1 MQPDVRREK
10 APSVRRGLLRFVCPQ
25 GEAEAR
31 KSRDSYVPLYI
42 QTMPAATPS
51 NDVEIRATLSAPRSG
66 TYIAA
71 AGGDTV
77 KAVELYGW
85 NARVSAA
92 FMLPAHFAEISTR
105 NAAADVLERVYG
117 PQWPW
122 NPTFEASLPN
132 TGLYN
137 PRRDLQNTRN
147 RNPTTGKV
155 IAELKFVFWQK
166 LFTGRNDVRLWGP
179 HIAWA
184 FPHAPSVPASTLRER
199 IYQDLDVLRRL
210 RNRLAHHE
218 PVFTR
223 NLPDDLTRTLD
234 LIELRNRA
242 TSDWVRA
249 MEDVTSIVAERP

>member
-1 MQPDVRREK
+1 M
-10 APSVRRGLLRFVCPQ
+10 
-25 GEAEAR
+25 
-31 KSRDSYVPLYI
+31 
-42 QTMPAATPS
+42 MPAAHPP
-51 NDVEIRATLSAPRSG
+51 DDAEIRATLSTPRSG

-85 NARVSAA
+85 NARVSSA
-92 FMLPAHFAEISTR
+92 FMLPAHFAEVSTR
-105 NAAADVLERVYG
+105 NAAADVLESVYG

-122 NPTFEASLPN
+122 SQTFEASLPN
-132 TGLYN
+132 SGRYN
-137 PRRDLQNTRN
+137 PRRDLQNARAGN
-147 RNPTTGKV
+147 QTTGKV

-166 LFTGRNDVRLWGP
+166 LFTVRNDVRLWDP
-179 HIAWA
+179 HISRA
-184 FPHAPSVPASTLRER
+184 FPHAPTMPVASLRIR

-223 NLPDDLTRTLD
+223 NLLDDLTRTLD
-234 LIELRNRA
+234 LIELRNRS

-249 MEDVTSIVAERP
+249 MEDVTQVLAERP

>member
-1 MQPDVRREK
+1 
-10 APSVRRGLLRFVCPQ
+10 
-25 GEAEAR
+25 
-31 KSRDSYVPLYI
+31 
-42 QTMPAATPS
+42 MPAATPT
-51 NDVEIRATLSAPRSG
+51 NDGEIRATLSAARSG

-71 AGGDTV
+71 AGGDPLR
-77 KAVELYGW
+77 AVELYGW

-117 PQWPW
+117 TRWPW
-122 NPTFEASLPN
+122 SPTFEASLPN
-132 TGLYN
+132 SGRYN
-137 PRRDLQNTRN
+137 PRRDLQNTRQW
-147 RNPTTGKV
+147 NPTTGKV

-166 LFTGRNDVRLWGP
+166 LFTQRNEVRLWAP

-184 FPHAPSVPASTLRER
+184 FPHAPSSPSATLRDR

-223 NLPDDLTRTLD
+223 NLLNDLTRTVD
-234 LIELRNRA
+234 LIELRNRS
-242 TSDWVRA
+242 TSNWVRA
-249 MEDVTSIVAERP
+249 MEDVTSVLAERP

>member
-1 MQPDVRREK
+1 MS
-10 APSVRRGLLRFVCPQ
+10 AGGGRGPQVPRLVC
-25 GEAEAR
+25 
-31 KSRDSYVPLYI
+31 PLYI
-42 QTMPAATPS
+42 EKMPAATPS
-51 NDVEIRATLSAPRSG
+51 NDAEIRATLSAPRSG
-66 TYIAA
+66 TYITAT
-71 AGGDTV
+71 GGDPV

-117 PQWPW
+117 ARWPW

-137 PRRDLQNTRN
+137 PRRDVQKTRQ
-147 RNPTTGKV
+147 RNLTTGKV

-166 LFTGRNDVRLWGP
+166 LFTGRNDIRLWQP

-184 FPHAPSVPASTLRER
+184 FPYAPSMPAASLRDR
-199 IYQDLDVLRRL
+199 IYQDLDVLRHL

-223 NLPDDLTRTLD
+223 NLLNDLTRTVD
-234 LIELRNRA
+234 LIELRNQS
-242 TSDWVRA
+242 TSQWVRA

>member
-1 MQPDVRREK
+1 
-10 APSVRRGLLRFVCPQ
+10 
-25 GEAEAR
+25 
-31 KSRDSYVPLYI
+31 
-42 QTMPAATPS
+42 MPAATPP
-51 NDVEIRATLSAPRSG
+51 NDAEIRATLSAPRSG
-66 TYIAA
+66 TYIGAT
-71 AGGDTV
+71 GGDSY
-77 KAVELYGW
+77 KAMELYGW

-117 PQWPW
+117 AQWPW

-137 PRRDLQNTRN
+137 PRRDLQKTRQWN
-147 RNPTTGKV
+147 HTPGKV

-166 LFTGRNDVRLWGP
+166 LFTGRNDTRLWQP

-184 FPHAPSVPASTLRER
+184 FPYAPSMSSASLRNR
-199 IYQDLDVLRRL
+199 IYQDLDVLRHL

-223 NLPDDLTRTLD
+223 NLLDDLTRTVD
-234 LIELRNRA
+234 LIELRNRS
-242 TSDWVRA
+242 TSQWVQA
-249 MEDVTSIVAERP
+249 MEDVTTIIAERP

>member
-1 MQPDVRREK
+1 
-10 APSVRRGLLRFVCPQ
+10 
-25 GEAEAR
+25 
-31 KSRDSYVPLYI
+31 
-42 QTMPAATPS
+42 MPAATPT
-51 NDVEIRATLSAPRSG
+51 NDAEIRATLSAARSG

-71 AGGDTV
+71 AGGDPLR
-77 KAVELYGW
+77 AVELYGW

-117 PQWPW
+117 TRWPW
-122 NPTFEASLPN
+122 SPTFEASLPN
-132 TGLYN
+132 SGRYN
-137 PRRDLQNTRN
+137 PRRDLQNTRQW
-147 RNPTTGKV
+147 NPTTGKV

-166 LFTGRNDVRLWGP
+166 LFTQRNEVRLWAP

-184 FPHAPSVPASTLRER
+184 FPYAPSGPSATLRDR

-223 NLPDDLTRTLD
+223 NLPNDLTRTVD
-234 LIELRNRA
+234 LIELRNRS
-242 TSDWVRA
+242 TSNWVRA
-249 MEDVTSIVAERP
+249 MEDVTSVLAERP

>member
-1 MQPDVRREK
+1 M
-10 APSVRRGLLRFVCPQ
+10 CPR

-31 KSRDSYVPLYI
+31 KSHDSCTPLYI
-42 QTMPAATPS
+42 RTMPAATPS
-51 NDVEIRATLSAPRSG
+51 DDVEIRATLSAARSG

-71 AGGDTV
+71 TGGDTV
-77 KAVELYGW
+77 RAVELYGW

-105 NAAADVLERVYG
+105 NAAAAVLERVYG
-117 PQWPW
+117 PMWPW

-132 TGLYN
+132 SGRYN
-137 PRRDLQNTRN
+137 ARRDLQNTRYW
-147 RNPTTGKV
+147 NPTTGKV

-166 LFTGRNDVRLWGP
+166 LFTERNDVRLWEP

-184 FPHAPSVPASTLRER
+184 FPYAPSLPAASLRDR
-199 IYQDLDVLRRL
+199 IYQDLDVLRHL

-223 NLPDDLTRTLD
+223 NLLADLTRTVD
-234 LIELRNRA
+234 LIELRSRG

-249 MEDVTSIVAERP
+249 MEDVTSIVHERP

>member
-1 MQPDVRREK
+1 MTG
-10 APSVRRGLLRFVCPQ
+10 PSNFVCPR

-31 KSRDSYVPLYI
+31 KSRDAYGPLYI
-42 QTMPAATPS
+42 EMVPAASPPD
-51 NDVEIRATLSAPRSG
+51 DVEIRATLSAPRSS
-66 TYIAA
+66 TYVAA
-71 AGGDTV
+71 TGGDTV

-117 PQWPW
+117 PRWPW
-122 NPTFEASLPN
+122 NTTFEASLPN
-132 TGLYN
+132 TGRYN
-137 PRRDLQNTRN
+137 PRRDLLNTRHWN
-147 RNPTTGKV
+147 GTTGKV

-166 LFTGRNDVRLWGP
+166 LFTGRNDVRLWEP

-184 FPHAPSVPASTLRER
+184 FPYAAASMPAASLRSR
-199 IYQDLDVLRRL
+199 IYQDLDILRNL

-223 NLPDDLTRTLD
+223 NLLDDLTRTLD
-234 LIELRNRA
+234 LIELRNRS

-249 MEDVTSIVAERP
+249 MEDVTAIVFERP

>member
-1 MQPDVRREK
+1 M
-10 APSVRRGLLRFVCPQ
+10 
-25 GEAEAR
+25 
-31 KSRDSYVPLYI
+31 YVEN
-42 QTMPAATPS
+42 MPAATPT
-51 NDVEIRATLSAPRSG
+51 NDAEIRATLSAARSG

-71 AGGDTV
+71 AGGDPLR
-77 KAVELYGW
+77 AVELYGW

-117 PQWPW
+117 TRWPW
-122 NPTFEASLPN
+122 SPTFEASLPN
-132 TGLYN
+132 SGRYN
-137 PRRDLQNTRN
+137 PRRDLQNTRQW
-147 RNPTTGKV
+147 NPTTGKV

-166 LFTGRNDVRLWGP
+166 LFTQRNEVRLWAP

-184 FPHAPSVPASTLRER
+184 FPYAPSGPSATLRDR

-223 NLPDDLTRTLD
+223 NLPNDLTRTVD
-234 LIELRNRA
+234 LIELRNRS
-242 TSDWVRA
+242 TSNWVRA
-249 MEDVTSIVAERP
+249 MEDVTSVLAERP